1 MTPLCFS
8 CPTCRAPWRSVDTC
22 ARCGTDLLPLMRLAA
37 RAHALREEARRA
49 LLDVAAE
56 RVPEALAAA
65 REAHRLQRTPRST
78 ALLGVALVAAG
89 EREEA
94 LELLTR
100 ASRPSVQ
107 GPSLRGV

>member
-1 MTPLCFS
+1 
-8 CPTCRAPWRSVDTC
+8 
-22 ARCGTDLLPLMRLAA
+22 MRLAA

-56 RVPEALAAA
+56 RVPEALEAA
-65 REAHRLQRTPRST
+65 REAHRLQRTRRST

-100 ASRPSVQ
+100 ASRLSVQ
-107 GPSLRGV
+107 GPSHRGV